1 MKRIILLLSIVLI
14 FCLYGC
20 TKKSCR
26 CTYTAGDSEIIK
38 IGPNEECS
46 DYNMELAGSGVNC
59 VEE

>member
-1 MKRIILLLSIVLI
+1 
-14 FCLYGC
+14 LYGC